1 MASEMRNLLDFA
13 VDAAAQAEKTI
24 LRYYQTGVAVEAK
37 ADKSP
42 VTIADR
48 EAEEQLRTL
57 IQDQFPNDGI
67 VGEEGGEFEGHSGR
81 RWILDPIDGTKSFIH
96 GVPLFGTLIGMEEE
110 GRCVMGVANFPA
122 LKEMVYAARGEG
134 CFWNGRATGV
144 SEVTRMSE
152 SLLMTSDIPRIFK
165 EGYGPGYFRAC
176 VAANLSRGWGDCYG
190 HVLVATGR
198 AEVMLDPVMN
208 VWDSAALYPIV
219 LEAGGTFTDW
229 NGNVTDRGGSAIST
243 NGKVYDELMG
253 ILKY

>member
-1 MASEMRNLLDFA
+1 MASEMRTLLDFA

-96 GVPLFGTLIGMEEE
+96 GVPLFGTLIGLEEE
-110 GRCVMGVANFPA
+110 GRCVMA
-122 LKEMVYAARGEG
+122 L
-134 CFWNGRATGV
+134 
-144 SEVTRMSE
+144 
-152 SLLMTSDIPRIFK
+152 RIFRPQRD
-165 EGYGPGYFRAC
+165 G
-176 VAANLSRGWGDCYG
+176 LRGKGG
-190 HVLVATGR
+190 RVL
-198 AEVMLDPVMN
+198 
-208 VWDSAALYPIV
+208 
-219 LEAGGTFTDW
+219 LE
-229 NGNVTDRGGSAIST
+229 R
-243 NGKVYDELMG
+243 
-253 ILKY
+253 